1 MKIVIILVVLLAL
14 VGGGLFGVASFAP
27 HLLPPPVQ
35 TLMGIEV
42 AEPAEPVEEKKPENT
57 TLIDVDPL
65 TIPIFEDGDVSR
77 FLVMDILLE
86 VEFGEKQNYVNQ
98 QMPRIID
105 TILTYVHA
113 LASLNIEPGISDRQF
128 LKDRLL
134 AKLDE
139 TIGKG
144 YILNILFQNLFE
156 RPLG

>member
-27 HLLPPPVQ
+27 QLLPPQLQ

-42 AEPAEPVEEKKPENT
+42 PEPTEPVEEKKPENT
-57 TLIDVDPL
+57 ALIDVEAL
-65 TIPIFEDGDVSR
+65 TIPIFEDGDVNR

-86 VEFGEKQNYVNQ
+86 VEAGPKQAYVTQ

-105 TILTYVHA
+105 TILTHVHA
-113 LASLNIEPGISDRQF
+113 LAALDIEPGIADRQF
-128 LKDRLL
+128 LKERLL

-139 TIGKG
+139 VIGKD
-144 YILNILFQNLFE
+144 YVLNILFQNLFE

>member
-14 VGGGLFGVASFAP
+14 AGGGLFGVASFAP
-27 HLLPPPVQ
+27 DLLPPQVLA
-35 TLMGIEV
+35 LMGIELP
-42 AEPAEPVEEKKPENT
+42 EPTEPVEETKPENT

-65 TIPIFEDGDVSR
+65 TIPLFENGDVSS

-113 LASLNIEPGISDRQF
+113 LASLDIEPGISDRQF
-128 LKDRLL
+128 LKERLL

-139 TIGKG
+139 TVGKG
-144 YILNILFQNLFE
+144 YIVNILFQNLFE
-156 RPLG
+156 RPVG

>member
-1 MKIVIILVVLLAL
+1 MKILIILVVLLAL

-27 HLLPPPVQ
+27 DLLPPQLQ

-42 AEPAEPVEEKKPENT
+42 AEPIEPVEEKKPENT

-86 VEFGEKQNYVNQ
+86 VEFGEKQAYVNQ

-113 LASLNIEPGISDRQF
+113 LAALDIEPGISDRQF
-128 LKDRLL
+128 LKERLL
-134 AKLDE
+134 AKLGE
-139 TIGKG
+139 TIGQG
-144 YILNILFQNLFE
+144 YIVNILFQNLFE